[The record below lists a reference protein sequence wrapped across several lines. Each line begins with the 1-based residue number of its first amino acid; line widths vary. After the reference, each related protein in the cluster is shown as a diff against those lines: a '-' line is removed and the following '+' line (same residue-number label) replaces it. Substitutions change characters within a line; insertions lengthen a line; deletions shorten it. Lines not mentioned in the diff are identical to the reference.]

1 MSKPKTAANAMRRQ
15 LHDRGVLCMQ
25 GGGALQIGDLQFMVA
40 GDEDG
45 MMVKGALPK
54 GTVRE

>member
-1 MSKPKTAANAMRRQ
+1 
-15 LHDRGVLCMQ
+15 MQ
-25 GGGALQIGDLQFMVA
+25 GGNALQIGNLQFMVA
-40 GDEDG
+40 GDEDS

>member
-1 MSKPKTAANAMRRQ
+1 MRLQDVQ
-15 LHDRGVLCMQ
+15 LLHHHMGLQ

-40 GDEDG
+40 GEEDG
-45 MMVKGALPK
+45 MMIKGALPK

>member
-1 MSKPKTAANAMRRQ
+1 M
-15 LHDRGVLCMQ
+15 LICGVTCVFGAQAICMQ

-40 GDEDG
+40 GEDDG

-54 GTVRE
+54 GTIRE

>member
-1 MSKPKTAANAMRRQ
+1 MQHIQ
-15 LHDRGVLCMQ
+15 LLYQHVWLQ

-40 GDEDG
+40 GEEDG
-45 MMVKGALPK
+45 MMIKGALPK

>member
-1 MSKPKTAANAMRRQ
+1 
-15 LHDRGVLCMQ
+15 MQ

>member
-1 MSKPKTAANAMRRQ
+1 MSKWGKAHTRTYAEILTRP
-15 LHDRGVLCMQ
+15 LCLQ

-40 GDEDG
+40 GEEDS
-45 MMVKGALPK
+45 MMIKGALPK